1 MGGARDWGGIGQAVR
16 TSPLHP
22 GCPQEQAISVV
33 FAALSQRALQYFSPF
48 GTVQLQAECAHFFG
62 SVMIPP

>member
-1 MGGARDWGGIGQAVR
+1 
-16 TSPLHP
+16 LHP

>member
-1 MGGARDWGGIGQAVR
+1 LSYTRLGYAAW

-22 GCPQEQAISVV
+22 GCPQVQAISMVS
-33 FAALSQRALQYFSPF
+33 AALSQRALQYFSPF
-48 GTVQLQAECAHFFG
+48 VVVQLQAECAHFFG